1 VSLWRGRDRGQA
13 AVEMAIIMIALIT
26 ATAGLLDVGRGMYQ
40 NNALASAARFGSRW
54 ASVVGGTCSSRVG
67 TSTSDWCTQLG
78 QTTSTFWSQP
88 GNLPS
93 QANNTSCPT
102 DLSSAAS
109 PSPYYALS
117 SYVSTTST
125 TIVGEIAQR
134 FDSNNTGTNL
144 VKSAVNPGFDLSKV
158 KVCIQLGWDSINSVW
173 ATKPGDRV
181 TVYVYYPF
189 SPVTPLISNLA
200 SVTLVASS
208 QYEIE

>member
-1 VSLWRGRDRGQA
+1 
-13 AVEMAIIMIALIT
+13 MAIIMIALVT

-40 NNALASAARFGSRW
+40 NNALASAARFGARW

-78 QTTSTFWSQP
+78 QTTSAFWSQP

-102 DLSSAAS
+102 DLSSTAS

-117 SYVSTTST
+117 NYYPSTTST

-134 FDSNNTGTNL
+134 FDSDNTGTNL
-144 VKSAVNPGFDLSKV
+144 VKSAPSASRSIVPLNVNPGFDLSKF
-158 KVCIQLGWDSINSVW
+158 KVCIQLGWDSTNSVW

-200 SVTLVASS
+200 SITLVASS